1 MTDAAA
7 APDAAAPADG
17 EAAGKKKLSG
27 KKLLI
32 ILVPI
37 LLLAIGGGAAWFLGF
52 FGPDKPQ
59 EEVEAPPPPPPPTA
73 IYNLPDLLVNLSLA
87 QRGRGNFIKLT
98 ASIEVVEADIPEFE
112 DAMPRIIDTF
122 VTYLRELR
130 PEDLRGSAG
139 LMRLREEML
148 VRVQAAARPARVTDV
163 LFREMLVQ

>member
-1 MTDAAA
+1 MTDAA
-7 APDAAAPADG
+7 APDAAPADG
-17 EAAGKKKLSG
+17 AEGGKKRFSG

-37 LLLAIGGGAAWFLGF
+37 VLLAIGGGAAWFFGFLG
-52 FGPDKPQ
+52 GEEKH
-59 EEVEAPPPPPPPTA
+59 EEVEAPPPPPPPTTL
-73 IYNLPDLLVNLSLA
+73 YNLPDLLVNLSLA

-130 PEDLRGSAG
+130 PEDLRGSVG